1 MMHSSRN
8 GVLTAETITSP
19 MRESVCRAHRESRAR
34 RYRLRRYPASQDD
47 DKDSEG
53 KKQLHGF
60 LNSLEEQRIHAV
72 SLASFKGTACVS
84 IQTDP
89 FLFEDGLHLQA
100 EFYGF
105 IMAVVRDIG
114 PFDPLAGGDRLY
126 HLDLMGE
133 SDGEIPGSDGF
144 AGRQEGSV
152 DGGAAFS
159 VQ

>member
-1 MMHSSRN
+1 
-8 GVLTAETITSP
+8 
-19 MRESVCRAHRESRAR
+19 MRSA
-34 RYRLRRYPASQDD
+34 L
-47 DKDSEG
+47 
-53 KKQLHGF
+53 
-60 LNSLEEQRIHAV
+60 
-72 SLASFKGTACVS
+72 SLAKGMRVFHS
-84 IQTDP
+84 DGS

-159 VQ
+159 IQYVSPGRRSFFAVATTSPVKSCADPVGSPRSATEATLMPSSRPIRWAGR